1 MAPSGYGALGV
12 THQLSEGY
20 VMEKV
25 FEGYRITLEV
35 DQQWFE
41 AIAKMTSYAEYGELM
56 HWVSSDPITVTC
68 EVCDICDVIADET
81 GYIEHDDDL
90 HEEEEEV

>member
-20 VMEKV
+20 VMEKI
-25 FEGYRITLEV
+25 FKGYRIVLEV

-41 AIAKMTSYAEYGELM
+41 AIAKMTEYAEHGELM
-56 HWVSSDPITVTC
+56 NWVSTDPITVTR
-68 EVCDICDVIADET
+68 EVCDICNAVADDLE
-81 GYIEHDDDL
+81 YIEHDDFM
-90 HEEEEEV
+90 HEEEEV